1 MRVEKRDAPKK
12 KQAMLFFFKKRNG
25 LTFYFICQDLNEKI
39 DITPVPALKGVE

>member
-1 MRVEKRDAPKK
+1 MRVEKRDVPKK
-12 KQAMLFFFKKRNG
+12 KQTMFKKRNG